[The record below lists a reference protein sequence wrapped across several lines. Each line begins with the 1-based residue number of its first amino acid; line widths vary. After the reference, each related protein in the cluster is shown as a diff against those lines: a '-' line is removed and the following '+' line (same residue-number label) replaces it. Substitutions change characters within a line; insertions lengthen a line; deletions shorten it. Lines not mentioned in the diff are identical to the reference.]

1 MKQLPG
7 RARPLWIRR
16 LTAGTILVVTTI
28 WVVALMPLLLVLTLL
43 LSLLM
48 IPVMRRL
55 RREFD
60 TLSTEDSAARPPV
73 DVTPWQRQVV
83 NAWRSPA
90 GRPSGKDWGSAGDR
104 GSGSR

>member
-1 MKQLPG
+1 MAPSRSCTSPG
-7 RARPLWIRR
+7 SVGASRHHSCGDDHLGCGLDAI
-16 LTAGTILVVTTI
+16 AVGS
-28 WVVALMPLLLVLTLL
+28 TLF